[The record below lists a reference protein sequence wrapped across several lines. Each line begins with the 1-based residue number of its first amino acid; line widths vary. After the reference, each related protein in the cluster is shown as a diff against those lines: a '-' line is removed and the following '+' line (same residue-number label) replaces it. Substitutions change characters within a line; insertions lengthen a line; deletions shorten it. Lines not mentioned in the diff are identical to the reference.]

1 LVVLYWLSLRNQTP
15 AAAGAGDD
23 GNIIDIDPIE

>member
-1 LVVLYWLSLRNQTP
+1 LRNQTP